1 MRTER
6 HDFLF
11 VVSRPRR
18 LSAHWAQLW
27 CFCGTV
33 VPVCNGNAS
42 IRLLTPTSF
51 EPSRPGRATVTA
63 HGGLGCFDKVDQV
76 KPECSLGSTVVF
88 HGTVAPV
95 YDGNAHTIGT
105 ARRGAGAALQHS
117 AADSSDHAGAH
128 CEYR

>member
-1 MRTER
+1 MLTGLNCGAFVARLYRYVTVTL
-6 HDFLF
+6 LF
-11 VVSRPRR
+11 VFSRPRR
-18 LSAHWAQLW
+18 LSLH
-27 CFCGTV
+27 G
-33 VPVCNGNAS
+33 
-42 IRLLTPTSF
+42 R
-51 EPSRPGRATVTA
+51 GRATVTA

-88 HGTVAPV
+88 HGTVAPA